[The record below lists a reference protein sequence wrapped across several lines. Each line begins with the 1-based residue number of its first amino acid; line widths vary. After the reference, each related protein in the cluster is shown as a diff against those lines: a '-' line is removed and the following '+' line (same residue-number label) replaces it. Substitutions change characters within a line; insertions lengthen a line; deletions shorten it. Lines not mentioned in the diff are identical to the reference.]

1 MNDRVSSEPTLTAD
15 AWWLRPCKRPDAER
29 QAQARARQSQL
40 TKPPG
45 SLGMLEDLAVTLSG
59 LHHSPT
65 PKVDRVWISVFAADH
80 GVAAEGVSAFPQTV
94 TGEMLR
100 NFAGGGAAIAVLAR
114 ALDANLDVVNL
125 GTVNDPGAVAGVHR
139 AVIAASTRNFCEGP
153 AMSDAQLRAALGA
166 GAASVRAALDAGAQ
180 LFIGGEM
187 GIANTTSAAALAS
200 ALLQRS
206 PSDLTGAGTGLD
218 AGGIAH
224 KIAVIERALALHA
237 PADSDWERL
246 RRLGGFEIAA
256 LTGAYVAAA
265 QAGLPV
271 LVDGFIASV
280 AALAAQRLNPGCGDW
295 LLYAHRSHE
304 RGHAMVLEALRARPL
319 LDLGMRL
326 GEASG
331 AAMAVPLLRLACA
344 LHNGMATFAQA
355 GVSESAAQ
363 QA

>member
-1 MNDRVSSEPTLTAD
+1 MDG
-15 AWWLRPCKRPDAER
+15 WWLRPCKRPDAER
-29 QAQARARQSQL
+29 QAQARARQAQL

-45 SLGMLEDLAVTLSG
+45 SLGVLEDLAVTLSG
-59 LHHSPT
+59 LQHSPT

-80 GVAAEGVSAFPQTV
+80 GVAAEGVSAFPQAV

-114 ALDANLDVVNL
+114 ALDASLDVVNL

-139 AVIAASTRNFCEGP
+139 AVIAASTRNFCEDP

-200 ALLQRS
+200 ALLRRS
-206 PSDLTGAGTGLD
+206 PSELTGAGTGLD

-256 LTGAYVAAA
+256 LSGAYVAAA

-280 AALAAQRLNPGCGDW
+280 AALAAQRLNPGCADW

-304 RGHAMVLEALRARPL
+304 RGHAAVLEALRARPL

>member
-1 MNDRVSSEPTLTAD
+1 MNDRVSKQPTSTEET
-15 AWWLRPCKRPDAER
+15 WWLRPCKRPDLEL
-29 QAQARARQSQL
+29 QAQARARQGQL

-45 SLGMLEDLAVTLSG
+45 SLGVLEDLAVTLAG
-59 LHHSPT
+59 LQRTPT
-65 PKVDRVWISVFAADH
+65 PTMERVWISVFAADH
-80 GVAAEGVSAFPQTV
+80 GVADEGVSAFPQAV

-114 ALDANLDVVNL
+114 ALDASLDVVNL

-166 GAASVRAALDAGAQ
+166 GAASVRAALDAGAH

-200 ALLQRS
+200 ALLRRS

-237 PADSDWERL
+237 AADSDWERL

-256 LTGAYVAAA
+256 LTGAYLAAA

-280 AALAAQRLNPGCGDW
+280 AALAAQRLNPGCADW

-304 RGHAMVLEALRARPL
+304 RGHTAVLDALQARPL

-355 GVSESAAQ
+355 GVSGSAAQ

>member
-1 MNDRVSSEPTLTAD
+1 MNDRVSNQPTLAAD
-15 AWWLRPCKRPDAER
+15 AWWLRSCKRPDAER
-29 QAQARARQSQL
+29 QAQARARQAQL

-45 SLGMLEDLAVTLSG
+45 SLGVLEDLAVTLSG
-59 LHHSPT
+59 LQHSPT

-80 GVAAEGVSAFPQTV
+80 GVAAEGVSAFPQAV

-114 ALDANLDVVNL
+114 ALDASLDVVNL

-153 AMSDAQLRAALGA
+153 AMSDAQL
-166 GAASVRAALDAGAQ
+166 
-180 LFIGGEM
+180 FIGGEM

-200 ALLQRS
+200 ALLRRS
-206 PSDLTGAGTGLD
+206 PSELTGAGTGLD

-319 LDLGMRL
+319 LDLSMRL

-344 LHNGMATFAQA
+344 LHNSMATFAQA

>member
-1 MNDRVSSEPTLTAD
+1 MNERTSTDQAATAS
-15 AWWLRPCKRPDAER
+15 AWWLHSCKRPDAQL
-29 QAQARARQSQL
+29 QAQARARQAQL

-45 SLGMLEDLAVTLSG
+45 SLGVLEDLAVTLAG
-59 LHHSPT
+59 LQLTPT
-65 PKVDRVWISVFAADH
+65 PTMERVWISVFAADH
-80 GVAAEGVSAFPQTV
+80 GVAAEGVSAFPQAV

-114 ALDANLDVVNL
+114 ALGASLDVVNL

-237 PADSDWERL
+237 QADNDWERL

-256 LTGAYVAAA
+256 LTGAYLAAA

-304 RGHAMVLEALRARPL
+304 RGHAAVLDALQARPL